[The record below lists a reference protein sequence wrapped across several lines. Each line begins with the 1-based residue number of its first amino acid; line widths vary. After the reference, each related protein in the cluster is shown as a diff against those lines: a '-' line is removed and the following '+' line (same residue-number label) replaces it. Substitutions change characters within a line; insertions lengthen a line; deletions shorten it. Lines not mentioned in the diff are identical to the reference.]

1 MISGQIPRPPVI
13 PLFIADHS
21 GLPLWFSQNR
31 LLALIFP
38 LSNLP
43 FTYTTTPTP
52 ARPEMPLSSCCIW
65 NQCQFLPEVS
75 LLQSFLNK
83 IFFFFFLPLFL
94 ALPPP
99 PHKICF
105 YHFNHHPALFKKN
118 FFFFLFMVSAGLCCC
133 TGLSLVAVNR
143 VHSSLG
149 SPGFFWPGARALG
162 ARAQ

>member
-83 IFFFFFLPLFL
+83 IFFFFFFLPLFL

-99 PHKICF
+99 PPKICF
-105 YHFNHHPALFKKN
+105 YHFNHHPALLKKKI
-118 FFFFLFMVSAGLCCC
+118 FFFCLWFQRVFVAAQGFLWL
-133 TGLSLVAVNR
+133 
-143 VHSSLG
+143 
-149 SPGFFWPGARALG
+149 
-162 ARAQ
+162 Q